1 MNDKSVGDFA
11 ATRARSRQELA
22 SLFGGLASA
31 LLAVI
36 IIATLYVGQD
46 LFIPLAMAI
55 LLSFALAP
63 LVSWLERRRLPR
75 GLAVVSVVFLAFAS
89 LVALG
94 GMLTKQVA
102 DLAGELP
109 RYERS
114 LREKIQTLRG
124 AAEGGGSL
132 ERAAEMLEGLDAEL
146 NGEGSA
152 PETPTPPPGEAMPTP
167 GAGGPATVEV
177 EEAAPEEPPLL
188 VEVREPEP
196 GVIERLFGLISPLVE
211 PLVMGFILLIF
222 VIFILLQREDLRNRL
237 IRLAGSHDIPRTT
250 AALDDAATRISHLFL
265 LQFAINGAFGTF
277 VGIGLWLIGMPNAL
291 LWAVLGTVLRF
302 LPFVGFIL
310 AGIIPVGLALVIDP
324 GWELVIWT
332 LGLYIVAESVM
343 SHVVEPIAYG
353 RGTGLSP
360 VAVVISAAFW
370 ALLWG
375 PIGLVLATPLTV
387 CLVVIGRHV
396 ERLQFLD
403 ILFGDQPVLSPP
415 QLFYQRMLAGD
426 PMEAASEAESFLK
439 DRPLARYYDEVAIA
453 GLKLAQGDLVLG
465 SLDESRLT
473 TVRDTVRE
481 LTGDLLWQEP
491 LGPEDPAAA
500 TSGLPLLPLE
510 ARSKDAGASEG
521 AEVALCLGGRSLLD
535 EAAAHMLAQV
545 LERQGLSA
553 RVQGPDQ
560 LSFLRVE
567 ELEAQRP
574 RIVCLCYLD
583 VDRPS
588 HLRYTVRRLRRR
600 LPGVKLLLGCWPS
613 SGATLDTV
621 AMKAQSGA
629 DGVAESLQELARQCL
644 LAAGAVEVEAPK
656 PEPAVDGEP
665 AAALA
670 LKPATA

>member
-1 MNDKSVGDFA
+1 MNDRAASDFA

-22 SLFGGLASA
+22 ALFGGLASA
-31 LLAVI
+31 LLAAI
-36 IIATLYVGQD
+36 IIATLYIGRD

-89 LVALG
+89 LLALG
-94 GMLTKQVA
+94 GLLTKQVA

-114 LREKIQTLRG
+114 LREKIQSLRG

-146 NGEGSA
+146 NGKGTP
-152 PETPTPPPGEAMPTP
+152 PETPAPPPDESMPTP
-167 GAGGPATVEV
+167 GAGGTGALL
-177 EEAAPEEPPLL
+177 ADSQAPEEPALL
-188 VEVREPEP
+188 VEVREPES

-211 PLVMGFILLIF
+211 PLVTGFILLIF

-250 AALDDAATRISHLFL
+250 AALDDAATRVSHLFL
-265 LQFAINGAFGTF
+265 LQLLINGAFGLF
-277 VGIGLWLIGMPNAL
+277 IGLGLWLIGMPNAL
-291 LWAVLGTVLRF
+291 LWGVLGTVLRF

-324 GWELVIWT
+324 GWELLLWT
-332 LGLYIVAESVM
+332 LGLYIVAESVV
-343 SHVVEPIAYG
+343 SHVIEPIAYG

-375 PIGLVLATPLTV
+375 PVGLVLATPLTV

-439 DRPLARYYDEVAIA
+439 EKPLASYYDEVAIA
-453 GLKLAQGDLVLG
+453 GLKLAQEDLVLG

-473 TVRDTVRE
+473 TIRDTVLE
-481 LTGDLLWQEP
+481 LTGDLLWHEP
-491 LGPEDPAAA
+491 LAPGDPAVVA
-500 TSGLPLLPLE
+500 SGLPLMPPE
-510 ARSKDAGASEG
+510 ARSKDDGAGAG

-535 EAAAHMLAQV
+535 ESAALMLAQV

-583 VDRPS
+583 VERPT

-600 LPGVKLLLGCWPS
+600 LPGVTLLLGCWPS

-621 AMKAQSGA
+621 GMKTQSGA
-629 DGVAESLQELARQCL
+629 DGVAETLQELARQCL
-644 LAAGAVEVEAPK
+644 LAAGAVEVAVPEA
-656 PEPAVDGEP
+656 E
-665 AAALA
+665 AAAEVEVA
-670 LKPATA
+670 LTPATA